1 MVRNNAVFV
10 LFSKARKFFSDVAD
24 WFDRHP
30 WVFAV
35 AYLASL
41 VMALLASSVLFGN
54 ACVSSLSFMPELS
67 DETIVAID
75 KVFNNIFLFSLG
87 MGALMLLAPFIPL
100 CLLRFRTAGRMFLAG
115 LCGLAAGVVLFIPIF
130 FFGLESNDQ
139 ANTAKCNLAEK
150 EEALR
155 QGKTT
160 YERKKIR
167 TFQQHRWMYGNGR
180 YAVGS
185 HDVDPDHKWLVDE
198 KWKPIEGAERPLWE
212 NRVLLDDVMQWQEVA
227 GRLHLLTEAGTRY
240 VLDYAAGEV
249 YKYPNAQHCP
259 RSSQSDEVF
268 ENLERRL
275 RNGGCK

>member
-1 MVRNNAVFV
+1 MKK
-10 LFSKARKFFSDVAD
+10 LFDYLGRY
-24 WFDRHP
+24 P

-41 VMALLASSVLFGN
+41 FVALLTSSVLFGN
-54 ACVSSLSFMPELS
+54 ACISPLSFIPELN
-67 DETIVAID
+67 DEAIVAID

-87 MGALMLLAPFIPL
+87 LGAIMLLAPLVPL
-100 CLLRFRTAGRMFLAG
+100 CLLKFRTAGRMFLCG
-115 LCGLAAGVVLFIPIF
+115 LFGLAASVVLFIPIF

-139 ANTAKCNLAEK
+139 ANTAKVNLEQK
-150 EEALR
+150 EDALR

-167 TFQQHRWMYGNGR
+167 AFQQHRWLYGNGR
-180 YAVGS
+180 YAVGV

-198 KWKPIEGAERPLWE
+198 KWKPIEGAERPLWDS
-212 NRVLLDDVMQWQEVA
+212 RVLLDDVMQWQEVA

-259 RSSQSDEVF
+259 QSSQSDEVF